1 MTMTTLSLIVPVY
14 KTADLVPGL
23 VKDLPLLAGA
33 AESCGC
39 RLVETIVVDDGSPNP
54 AAIAAALAP
63 PAVVDPLPC
72 PLRLIRHEKNRGK
85 GQAIRTGALAAM
97 GDLVLMSDADRSA
110 PLMEFPKLF
119 TALAPDVWIVCGSR
133 RALGAFDRHVPLHRR
148 GLSRLFNLLVR
159 LAGIHGIHDTQC
171 GFKLFRMSAMRAI
184 FEAQRIERFAF
195 DVELIARA
203 RAAGGRVV
211 EVPVAWHGS
220 SRSTLR
226 VPRDAP
232 RMLFDLACLACRRR

>member
-1 MTMTTLSLIVPVY
+1 MITLSLIVPVY
-14 KTADLVPGL
+14 KTDDLVAGL
-23 VKDLPLLAGA
+23 VKDLPSLAVA
-33 AESCGC
+33 AASCGC
-39 RLVETIVVDDGSPNP
+39 RLIETIVVDDGSPNP
-54 AAIAAALAP
+54 AAIAAALVP
-63 PAVVDPLPC
+63 PSAVGDPLPC
-72 PLRLIRHEKNRGK
+72 PLRLIRSEKNRGK
-85 GQAIRTGALAAM
+85 GQAVRTGALAAM

-110 PLMEFPKLF
+110 PLVEFPKLF

-133 RALGAFDRHVPLHRR
+133 CALGVFDRHVPLHRR
-148 GLSRLFNLLVR
+148 CLSWIFNLLVR

-171 GFKLFRMSAMRAI
+171 GFKLFRMPVMRAI

-195 DVELIARA
+195 DVELIART

-220 SRSTLR
+220 GRSTLR

-232 RMLFDLACLACRRR
+232 RMLFDLVCLACRRR